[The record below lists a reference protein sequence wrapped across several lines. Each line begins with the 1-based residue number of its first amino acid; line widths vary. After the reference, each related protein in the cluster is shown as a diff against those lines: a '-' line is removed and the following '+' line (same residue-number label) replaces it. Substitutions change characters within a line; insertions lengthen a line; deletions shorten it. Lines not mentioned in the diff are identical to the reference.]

1 MEKALLATL
10 EGRNAKVGALLI
22 NHLVPNRYVHAIG
35 PFVLIDQICPVSSMP
50 GETPSKAGKHAH
62 PHRGVATFSYIL
74 EGEMEYAD
82 SYGNHAT
89 AKAGDAHW
97 LMSGKGILHE
107 EIPRHTTPG
116 HSLHAIQWWINLPAA
131 IKGETPEYMF
141 LDQSDFPSLTLP
153 DDAGTAKILIGHVAN
168 DASPI
173 PVYNNH
179 FICHLRLNP
188 GTEYTMPVEKRY
200 EYAVFVPAGE
210 AVVNGHKQGPSRL
223 SVFDFGGDE
232 IVFRNENTSMVDILL
247 FGGASQHEPFVTEGP
262 FVMANREEIA
272 NAYRDF
278 FEGKYGSI
286 TYQDK
291 I

>member
-22 NHLVPNRYVHAIG
+22 NHLLPNRYVHAIG
-35 PFVLIDQICPVSSMP
+35 PFVLTEQICPVSSTQ
-50 GETPSKAGKHAH
+50 GETSSAAGKHAH

-82 SYGNHAT
+82 SYGNRAT
-89 AKAGDAHW
+89 AKAGGAHW

-107 EIPRHTTPG
+107 EIPRNTTPG
-116 HSLHAIQWWINLPAA
+116 CSLHAIQWWINLPAA
-131 IKGETPEYMF
+131 IKGETPVYMF
-141 LDQSDFPSLTLP
+141 LDQSDFPAITLP
-153 DDAGTAKILIGHVAN
+153 DDAGTARVLIGHIGN
-168 DASPI
+168 DTSPV
-173 PVYNNH
+173 PVYNSA

-188 GTEYTMPVEKRY
+188 GAAYTMPVEKRY

-210 AVVNGHKQGPSRL
+210 AVVNWQKQGPSRL

-232 IVFRNENTSMVDILL
+232 IVFRNDETCRIDILL
-247 FGGASQHEPFVTEGP
+247 FGGASQHEPFVTQGP
-262 FVMANREEIA
+262 FVMNNRGEIA
-272 NAYRDF
+272 DAYRDF
-278 FEGKYGSI
+278 FDGKYGSI
-286 TYQDK
+286 SYRDK